1 MAASTYLI
9 ISAACSRDKE
19 EEAITDGNV
28 YLLIISK
35 MSRLS
40 VCVCVC
46 DSVVLDSVEC
56 NATVKQH

>member
-9 ISAACSRDKE
+9 ISAACSPDKE

-35 MSRLS
+35 MSRL
-40 VCVCVC
+40 CVLC
-46 DSVVLDSVEC
+46 
-56 NATVKQH
+56 